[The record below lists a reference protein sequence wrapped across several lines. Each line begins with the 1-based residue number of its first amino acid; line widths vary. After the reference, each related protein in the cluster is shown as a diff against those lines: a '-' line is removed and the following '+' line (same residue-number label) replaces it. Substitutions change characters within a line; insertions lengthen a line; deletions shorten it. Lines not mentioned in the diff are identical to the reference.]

1 MGPPLRED
9 FSNSDLAEDLSFI
22 EKLAKILPKEGKN
35 QKTRGE
41 DSTRRA
47 FDLEASVPGSLADQ

>member
-9 FSNSDLAEDLSFI
+9 FSNSSLAEDLSFI

-35 QKTRGE
+35 QKTRG
-41 DSTRRA
+41 RFNPPGLR
-47 FDLEASVPGSLADQ
+47 LETSVPGSRADQ

>member
-9 FSNSDLAEDLSFI
+9 FSDCGPAEDLSFI

-35 QKTRGE
+35 QKTQG
-41 DSTRRA
+41 
-47 FDLEASVPGSLADQ
+47 LHPPGL